1 MQKKWKIWSIICT
14 ALFVLCSGVLLLL
27 PQKQVYAEENPGKV
41 VFYEINHS
49 GYQTNK
55 PVESFWNRDMIILKN
70 IGGTGVDVSNYSLWS
85 QGSKQTQYF
94 IQSIVDFQS
103 VGVLDSGEYIVII
116 NNAKAWDLQE
126 SNLPQFITQS
136 QINNVLVT
144 GSLSTNTN
152 KTYLLYKESEL
163 PDMYKVGGV
172 KATQDN
178 EEFMADEN
186 VSDLVGVGNA
196 NSYLYGTQTVEV
208 GQSIRRIA
216 DTGNNQT
223 DFEVINNDYI
233 SETDNTLAYLIGQVD
248 NTVTIATAKVQED
261 NTSASIRAKV
271 TDINDRI
278 LTVQDKGSA
287 ILVEVLGS
295 DALVEIAEK
304 DEVVFT
310 GTVVTK
316 NGQKMLQVT
325 NDTDS
330 INVRSH
336 GNTLT
341 YFDATLYDLT
351 ATHENLNKMIS
362 LRAALVENDTPKYIM
377 SNQTRIDLTNADKIS
392 NGFYWNIKGI
402 LRYDGTNWSIDCD
415 ETSLMLDSGHPY
427 GTLTSVRDMSTSDQ
441 DIVVT
446 AYLTYYNGSSF
457 TGTIQDSSAGL
468 GLYFSKYNSDV
479 AIGDYVTLV
488 GQRNT
493 YNGNEQLQNVEILY
507 IDKENETPAPSA
519 VEYDYS
525 NPQYDNL
532 VSLGTVDVASVESK
546 KIYTVTYK
554 GQSVRLSFNENFSL
568 YVGDTI
574 QVNGAIPMHYNQTGT
589 SLNVIANNVN
599 FVKRLNL
606 RVIDVI
612 LNSNDSDTVENVRGF
627 VTLIDTT
634 NNYIVIQSE
643 GYGIKVTGV
652 TGEFAINDIVE
663 VTGVYHIPA
672 DDYKYIAATSVVET
686 EKPLDIEDAKRILES
701 EKDGEDFS
709 IIDDSWQSLLATVQE
724 VQVVSVDG
732 NDIVIQDKVDTNP
745 KNTLV
750 AHTTFAH
757 SFDEYDVLT
766 VVGVIG
772 KVNGQQCLI
781 VSSEENIKTHLTT
794 FESVIDNAIVSSVV
808 ENAYIRGTITHIEY
822 STTGSGYISSFTMQ
836 DENNVGILVTF
847 ESSIPA
853 SVRLWDTVTVN
864 GTVNYSKKL
873 NGEVLYLESTSS
885 RITDIVHNS
894 SAVNSTTLTPNQIE
908 SDLALNYNGVYVS
921 LDNMKIEGYLTGTSL
936 LKLTNGNFTM
946 YVTNLADMNN
956 LTTLGDV
963 KIGDTVT
970 VTGTLLYTNAGED
983 TYQYEMVV
991 NENTSTFTNV
1001 VKGKISL
1008 TFYQNNDA
1016 WDKNEPLQVVENITR
1031 GTLYTITTGVVQQDG
1046 YIFKGWVVVP
1056 YNDDSTRY
1064 NVGDGII
1071 ASDTNMILVGL
1082 WVEKYAIT
1090 FECNG
1095 GSEILPIEGEVGATI
1110 SAPTTPTREGYKF
1123 AGWYSDP
1130 DFKHVYVFDTM
1141 PDHNVTLYAKWN
1153 KDNTT
1158 LIIILSVIIGI
1169 VVVDAVV
1176 MGIVIYRINK
1186 KMKIIQGY

>member
-1 MQKKWKIWSIICT
+1 MKKKWGIWSIICT
-14 ALFVLCSGVLLLL
+14 ALFVLCSGVLLLM
-27 PQKQVYAEENPGKV
+27 PQKQVYAEENPGKI

-49 GYQTNK
+49 GYNGSPLSTYWDRN
-55 PVESFWNRDMIILKN
+55 MIILKN

-85 QGSKQTQYF
+85 QSSGSKAF
-94 IQSIVDFQS
+94 SKANVAFNEI
-103 VGVLDSGEYIVII
+103 GVLNPNEYIVIVH
-116 NNAKAWDLQE
+116 NAGKWNLQE
-126 SNLPQFITQS
+126 SNLPTFIKQS
-136 QINNVLVT
+136 QINNVLI
-144 GSLSTNTN
+144 SNNLSTNVT
-152 KTYLLYKESEL
+152 KSYLLYKDTTL
-163 PDMYKVGGV
+163 PDMYKVKGV
-172 KATQDN
+172 QATQDN
-178 EEFMADEN
+178 EEFMADQN

-248 NTVTIATAKVQED
+248 NTVTIATAKMQED
-261 NTSASIRAKV
+261 NTSVSIRAKV
-271 TDINDRI
+271 TDINGRV
-278 LTVQDKGSA
+278 LTVQDKGAA

-295 DALVEIAEK
+295 DALVEVAEK
-304 DEVVFT
+304 DEIVFT
-310 GTVVTK
+310 GTIVTK
-316 NGQKMLQVT
+316 NGQKILQVT

-362 LRAALVENDTPKYIM
+362 LRAALVENDTSKYIM
-377 SNQTRIDLTNADKIS
+377 SNQTRIALTNADTIS
-392 NGFYWNIKGI
+392 NGSYWNIKGI
-402 LRYDGTNWSIDCD
+402 LRYDGTNWSVDCD
-415 ETSLMLDSGHPY
+415 ENGLMLDGYPY
-427 GTLTSVRDMSTSDQ
+427 GTLTSVRDMSTSDK

-479 AIGDYVTLV
+479 EIGDYITLV

-493 YNGNEQLQNVEILY
+493 HNGNEQLQNVEILY
-507 IDKENETPAPSA
+507 IDKENETPAPNA

-546 KIYTVTYK
+546 KTYTVTYK
-554 GQSVRLSFNENFSL
+554 GQSVRLSFNDNFSL

-627 VTLIDTT
+627 VTMIDTT

-652 TGEFAINDIVE
+652 TNINTLSINDVVE

-732 NDIVIQDKVDTNP
+732 NDIVIQDKVNTNP

-750 AHTTFAH
+750 VHTTFAH

-794 FESVIDNAIVSSVV
+794 FESVIDRAIVSSVV

-1095 GSEILPIEGEVGATI
+1095 GSEILPIEGEVGTTI